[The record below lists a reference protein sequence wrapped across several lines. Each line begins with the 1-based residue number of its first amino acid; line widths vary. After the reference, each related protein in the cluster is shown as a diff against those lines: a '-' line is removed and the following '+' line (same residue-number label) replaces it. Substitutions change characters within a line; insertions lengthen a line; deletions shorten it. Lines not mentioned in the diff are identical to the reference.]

1 MCQLILTTTQ
11 QVGSI
16 FDPNSML
23 RQQGQKKK
31 MFITGF
37 RILAVLLDLNNQE
50 NLEDMKWFFS
60 ETEDSK
66 DFEKGYKLTPL

>member
-1 MCQLILTTTQ
+1 
-11 QVGSI
+11 
-16 FDPNSML
+16 
-23 RQQGQKKK
+23 

-60 ETEDSK
+60 ATEDSK